1 MSDTYTNNPTQTPVP
16 ASTDL
21 SEEDLHLQRLMAEVA
36 AKNTSNALDQQQAQN
51 SQEPR
56 PIEITV
62 NGQKLT
68 FRDNEALAKG
78 IELYG
83 QNLYQA
89 ALNQARQQ
97 VPAQAPAPPPAANQ
111 GAPKADEFPDFDPDR
126 FAKLAS
132 EHPLKAL
139 EYADKTRYG
148 IDMREFV
155 QSVSQTVTQQAQQ
168 LELMRF
174 QRMNPDF
181 NEFDPQHAQ
190 ALTSLVRQN
199 NLPLTSQS
207 LSLAWRYALSNGIVQ
222 RPTYAAPAPA
232 PGNDEGPGRKAP
244 IPMPN
249 RTSVNP
255 GAVNPEDLSLDQIE
269 QVLRQAGAL
278 S

>member
-1 MSDTYTNNPTQTPVP
+1 MSETYTTDPSQTPVP
-16 ASTDL
+16 ASTNL

-36 AKNTSNALDQQQAQN
+36 AKNTSNALDQAQTQAPT
-51 SQEPR
+51 EPR

-97 VPAQAPAPPPAANQ
+97 APAPPPSAAPNANA
-111 GAPKADEFPDFDPDR
+111 GTPKADEFPDFDPDR

-139 EYADKTRYG
+139 EYADRTRYG

-155 QSVSQTVTQQAQQ
+155 QSVSQTVSQQAQQ

-174 QRMNPDF
+174 QHMNPDF
-181 NEFDPQHAQ
+181 NEFDPQHAH
-190 ALTSLVRQN
+190 ALTSLVKQN

-207 LSLAWRYALSNGIVQ
+207 LSLAWRYALSNGVVQ
-222 RPTYAAPAPA
+222 RPAAPVPAPA
-232 PGNDEGPGRKAP
+232 QGGDEGPGRKAP
-244 IPMPN
+244 IPMPT
-249 RTSVNP
+249 RTAVNP

-278 S
+278 T